1 MAENPTRIESG
12 MNRIIHLLEEQRVE
26 LLTAGMYKEADE
38 VLKRLES
45 YRAMRNN
52 AHAMAWLEEANG

>member
-1 MAENPTRIESG
+1 MAKNPTRVESG
-12 MNRIIHLLEEQRVE
+12 MNRIINLLEEQRVE

-38 VLKRLES
+38 VLKRLEA
-45 YRAMRNN
+45 YRNMRNN

>member
-1 MAENPTRIESG
+1 MAENPTRVESG
-12 MNRIIHLLEEQRVE
+12 MNRIINLLEEQRVE

-38 VLKRLES
+38 VLKRLEA
-45 YRAMRNN
+45 YRNMRNN

>member
-1 MAENPTRIESG
+1 MAENLTRVEHG
-12 MNRIIHLLEEQRVE
+12 MNRIINLLEEQRVE

-45 YRAMRNN
+45 YRSMRNN
-52 AHAMAWLEEANG
+52 AHAMAWLEESNG